1 MSKFCTK
8 CGKEL
13 KDGQTCDC
21 QKTTKAT
28 ASSSTTTVDVKES
41 CMDCVN
47 AVKGVF
53 TKPVETI
60 KDFVTDN
67 KFISGIIMIVAAAI
81 ASGIY
86 KIATLKSIYGSS
98 TGSGFNANDLSDL
111 FSSAMS
117 GNLGTKPDYLKEFFN
132 AFINH
137 LAEYAFIALLGY
149 VVVAFLFK
157 GKASWKQMLS
167 AVGISLSFIILGFL
181 VNSIL
186 VFVDAE
192 VVGYIRGYVSSF
204 AYISSILFLYKGVEG
219 VAEVD
224 KNKLFL
230 AIASAFVAADAA
242 MDIFNKIFK

>member
-21 QKTTKAT
+21 QKSTKTTT
-28 ASSSTTTVDVKES
+28 TSASSIDVKES
-41 CMDCVN
+41 CMDCVE

-60 KDFVTDN
+60 KGFVTDN

-86 KIATLKSIYGSS
+86 KIATLKSMYGS
-98 TGSGFNANDLSDL
+98 TNGNGFNANDLSDL
-111 FSSAMS
+111 FSSALS
-117 GNLGTKPDYLKEFFN
+117 GNLGAKPDYFKEFIN
-132 AFINH
+132 AFVNH

-149 VVVAFLFK
+149 VLVAFLFK

-167 AVGISLSFIILGFL
+167 AVGISLSFVILGFL

-204 AYISSILFLYKGVEG
+204 AYILSVLFLYKGVEG
-219 VAEVD
+219 VAELD
-224 KNKLFL
+224 KNKIFL
-230 AIASAFVAADAA
+230 AIASSFVAAEAA